1 MLLFVDGECHAC
13 AGPGAR
19 FAEALGAEPR
29 LVVDPAL
36 LACDAVV
43 ALITRL
49 VADGSLTLD

>member
-36 LACDAVV
+36 LASDEVV